1 MEQTF
6 QALGGILLKAIPTVV
21 ILLILHF
28 YLKSTLFKPLRE
40 SLKERERLTSGAR
53 KAAEESLAAAD
64 RKAKE
69 YEAKFREARA
79 EVYKQQEETRK
90 QWLQDQA
97 AQTAAAHS
105 RSRAS
110 IEEARGHIATE
121 AASARQN
128 LQESSESLADRIAD
142 RVLARRAGEAA

>member
-6 QALGGILLKAIPTVV
+6 QALGVILLKAIPTVI
-21 ILLILHF
+21 ILLLLHF
-28 YLKSTLFKPLRE
+28 YLKIVLFRPLRAA
-40 SLKERERLTSGAR
+40 LKQREVLTAGAR
-53 KAAEESLAAAD
+53 KAGEDSLAAAD

-97 AQTAAAHS
+97 GHIAAAHT
-105 RSRAS
+105 RTRAS
-110 IEEARGHIATE
+110 VEEARTQISAE
-121 AASARQN
+121 ADSARQN
-128 LQESSESLADRIAD
+128 LQQTSESLADQIAD
-142 RVLARRAGEAA
+142 RVLAGKVGSAA

>member
-6 QALGGILLKAIPTVV
+6 QALGVILLKAIPTVI
-21 ILLILHF
+21 ILLLLHF
-28 YLKSTLFKPLRE
+28 YLKIVLFGPLRAA
-40 SLKERERLTSGAR
+40 LQEREVLTAGAR
-53 KAAEESLAAAD
+53 KAAEDSLAAAD

-97 AQTAAAHS
+97 GHIAAAHT
-105 RSRAS
+105 RTRAS
-110 IEEARGHIATE
+110 VEEARTQISAE
-121 AASARQN
+121 ADSARQN
-128 LQESSESLADRIAD
+128 LRQTSESLADQIAD
-142 RVLARRAGEAA
+142 RVLVGKVGSAA

>member
-6 QALGGILLKAIPTVV
+6 QALGVILLKAIPTVI
-21 ILLILHF
+21 ILLLLHF
-28 YLKSTLFKPLRE
+28 YLKIVLFRPLRAA
-40 SLKERERLTSGAR
+40 LKQREVLTAGAR
-53 KAAEESLAAAD
+53 KAAEDSLAAAD

-97 AQTAAAHS
+97 GHIAAAHT
-105 RSRAS
+105 RTRAS
-110 IEEARGHIATE
+110 VEEARTQIAAETD
-121 AASARQN
+121 SARQN
-128 LQESSESLADRIAD
+128 LQGTSESLADQIAD
-142 RVLARRAGEAA
+142 RVLAGKVGSAA

>member
-6 QALGGILLKAIPTVV
+6 QALGGILLKAIPTAV

-28 YLKSTLFKPLRE
+28 YLKFVLFKPLRAA
-40 SLKERERLTSGAR
+40 LKERDGLTAGAR
-53 KAAEESLAAAD
+53 KAAEDSLAAAD
-64 RKAKE
+64 RKAQE

-97 AQTAAAHS
+97 GHVAAAHS
-105 RSRAS
+105 RTRGL
-110 IEEARGHIATE
+110 IEEARTQIAAETQ
-121 AASARQN
+121 SARQN
-128 LQESSESLADRIAD
+128 LHGSSEALADEIADRILTGK
-142 RVLARRAGEAA
+142 VGSAA

>member
-6 QALGGILLKAIPTVV
+6 QALGVILLKAIPTVI

-28 YLKSTLFKPLRE
+28 YLKIVLFKPLRAA
-40 SLKERERLTSGAR
+40 LKERESLTAGAR
-53 KAAEESLAAAD
+53 KAAEDSLAAAD

-69 YEAKFREARA
+69 YEAKFRDARA

-97 AQTAAAHS
+97 GHIDAAHA

-110 IEEARGHIATE
+110 VEQARTQISAEAE
-121 AASARQN
+121 SARQN
-128 LQESSESLADRIAD
+128 LQPSSEALADEIAS
-142 RVLARRAGEAA
+142 RVLTGKVGSAA